1 MADRRS
7 RQAVK
12 RDPFD
17 VLCAKLKSTESLG
30 VHVVAE
36 ACLQYATKATAR
48 GHVLFDSAPVRSLDE
63 RGELAR
69 IIGGKRGAAF
79 APGELSAIAEV
90 LKKSTNKP
98 LAAWCVAHLISLA
111 IDQDFTAAFI
121 DRPPVYALKHLQ
133 AFPVV
138 AHGCNNLYGKDSRLS
153 TRSGTER
160 KQYDPSSVSGL
171 SLWHRDRATRPF
183 SVIIDKAGGDEFNR
197 CLENNTLK
205 VALIQLNESLDDL
218 CITTLSD
225 EADPEP
231 TFFGVHP
238 KEEKKQIQAA
248 TNRLEQAVT
257 AGAGIAL
264 LPELTMTEDAEKE
277 IGESLAGQ
285 IIPDGADQ
293 RILRGVVS
301 GSFHHVDDKGAQR
314 NSTVIR
320 FPRADPALQPR
331 RHSKSGAFYFSS
343 PRLSLEATVCDPKRS
358 ADARAAIEELAAKAP
373 KATKPT
379 ELRFREDVEASHGIR
394 VYLGAR
400 FSVVVV
406 ICADLLT
413 PTFRDV
419 LKMLSPSLVLVCNM
433 TETLQ
438 PFEDAAHELIL
449 GCQATLAS
457 VNNPAEHLQGSVKGA
472 LIGMPLSDEQRR
484 IQRADFDKAR
494 KGEILLFDVRGCRLE
509 HWHGGQMVAINPVP
523 S

>member
-1 MADRRS
+1 MADRRG
-7 RQAVK
+7 RQPVK
-12 RDPFD
+12 RDHFE
-17 VLCAKLKSTESLG
+17 VLCEKLKSGKLLG
-30 VHVVAE
+30 VHLVAA
-36 ACLQYATKATAR
+36 ACMQFATKATSR
-48 GHVLFDSAPVRSLDE
+48 GHVFDSAPVRGLDV
-63 RGELAR
+63 RGELAT
-69 IIGGKRGAAF
+69 IIGGKRGAAITS
-79 APGELSAIAEV
+79 EETSAIAEV
-90 LKKSTNKP
+90 LKKSENKP

-111 IDQDFTAAFI
+111 VDEDFTAGFTSA
-121 DRPPVYALKHLQ
+121 PPVYGLKHLQ

-138 AHGCNNLYGKDSRLS
+138 ANGCVNLYGKDSGLS

-160 KQYDPSSVSGL
+160 KQYDPSSVGGL

-183 SVIIDKAGGDEFNR
+183 NVIIDKAGGDEFN
-197 CLENNTLK
+197 CCFENNTLK
-205 VALIQLNESLDDL
+205 IALIQLNESLDDL

-225 EADPEP
+225 ETDPEP
-231 TFFGVHP
+231 TFFGVYP
-238 KEEKKQIQAA
+238 KDKRKQIEAA
-248 TNRLEQAVT
+248 TDRLEQAVV

-285 IIPDGADQ
+285 IIPDGTD
-293 RILRGVVS
+293 RPILRGVVS
-301 GSFHHVDDKGAQR
+301 GSFHHRDEGQQR

-320 FPRADPALQPR
+320 FPRTDPALEPR

-343 PRLSLEATVCDPKRS
+343 PRLFLEKTTCDTG
-358 ADARAAIEELAAKAP
+358 RANAAEAALKKLGPEALRLP
-373 KATKPT
+373 P
-379 ELRFREDVEASHGIR
+379 ERFREDVKPSHEIR
-394 VYLGAR
+394 VFLGAK

-438 PFEDAAHELIL
+438 PFLDAAHELIL

-457 VNNPAEHLQGSVKGA
+457 VNNPAEHLEGPVKGA
-472 LIGMPLSDEQRR
+472 LIGMPLRDEQRR
-484 IQRADFDKAR
+484 IQTADFDKAR

-509 HWHGGQMVAINPVP
+509 HWYGGQRVAINPVP

>member
-1 MADRRS
+1 MMADRRG
-7 RQAVK
+7 RQ
-12 RDPFD
+12 DPFD
-17 VLCAKLKSTESLG
+17 VLCKKLTSRESLG

-48 GHVLFDSAPVRSLDE
+48 GRVFDSAPVRSLGE

-79 APGELSAIAEV
+79 ARHEVSAIAEV
-90 LKKSTNKP
+90 LKKSTKKNKP

-111 IDQDFTAAFI
+111 IDEDFTAAFI
-121 DRPPVYALKHLQ
+121 DRPPVYELKHLQ

-138 AHGCNNLYGKDSRLS
+138 ALGCNNLYGNGLS

-183 SVIIDKAGGDEFNR
+183 KVTIDRAGGDEFNR
-197 CLENNTLK
+197 CFENSTLK
-205 VALIQLNESLDDL
+205 IALIQLNESLDDL

-225 EADPEP
+225 ETAPEP

-238 KEEKKQIQAA
+238 KDEKKQIQAA
-248 TNRLEQAVT
+248 TDRLEQAVT

-264 LPELTMTEDAEKE
+264 LPELTMTEDAEKV
-277 IGESLAGQ
+277 IGESLAGK
-285 IIPDGADQ
+285 IIPDGADRQ
-293 RILRGVVS
+293 ILRGVVS
-301 GSFHHVDDKGAQR
+301 GSFHHVATGQQR

-358 ADARAAIEELAAKAP
+358 ADARAAIEELAAKAAKAP
-373 KATKPT
+373 KATKPA
-379 ELRFREDVEASHGIR
+379 ELRFREDVEPSHEIR
-394 VYLGAR
+394 VYLGAK
-400 FSVVVV
+400 FSVVVL

-438 PFEDAAHELIL
+438 PFLDAAHELIL

-457 VNNPAEHLQGSVKGA
+457 VNNPAEHLRGPVKGA
-472 LIGMPLSDEQRR
+472 LIGMPLSDEHRR

-494 KGEILLFDVRGCRLE
+494 KGEILLFDVRGRRLE